1 MKKTYFVLLVLIALI
16 SCQKDSS
23 QDELT
28 TEKPTRIV
36 SDEQKTTYTGGLLQF
51 FGSIISDT
59 WEDKNFQGVRTIKI
73 IYKTVDQDN
82 EPIEASG
89 MLMIP
94 ESIEGNE
101 PLISIQHGTLS
112 EKSQAP
118 TNSVLGTNEFTLGC
132 LFSSIGSVVA
142 ISDYVGYGH
151 SADQKHPYQH
161 KENTAQ
167 STYDFLLAVFEY
179 LERENIPTNE
189 ELFLM
194 GYSQG
199 GHATMALHQKI
210 EEESQ
215 LTVTHSMPAAGAY
228 NITQF
233 TQEILSKDEDLEFI
247 GSYVWVIK
255 VYNQMYTSLQRPLDF
270 YFNEPYASQLSQ
282 LEEIDKPVNLS
293 LIDPNPQKLFK
304 KDLIDNILN
313 GTDKVLLDV
322 MAQNDVFDWKPTA
335 PITLFHGTTDDYV
348 YPSNS
353 ESAFAHIQSQG
364 GDIRYV
370 PLEGMNHQQAVMPY
384 FLEASKIIFKE

>member
-1 MKKTYFVLLVLIALI
+1 MKKTYIILLVLIVFI
-16 SCQKDSS
+16 SCQKDSN
-23 QDELT
+23 QEEFDKE
-28 TEKPTRIV
+28 EPMRIV
-36 SDEQKTTYTGGLLQF
+36 SDEKKTTYAGGLLQF
-51 FGSIISDT
+51 FGSNITDT
-59 WEDKNFQGVRTIKI
+59 WKNKNFQGVRTIKI
-73 IYKTVDQDN
+73 IYKTVDQEN
-82 EPIEASG
+82 KPIEASG

-118 TNSVLGTNEFTLGC
+118 SNSVLGSNEFTLGC
-132 LFSSIGSVVA
+132 LISSIGSVVA

-151 SADQKHPYQH
+151 SADKKHPYQH

-179 LERENIPTNE
+179 LERENIPTND

-215 LTVTHSMPAAGAY
+215 LTVTHSIPAAGAY

-233 TQEILSKDEDLEFI
+233 TQEILSKDEDLEFM
-247 GSYVWVIK
+247 GSYVWVIE
-255 VYNQMYTSLQRPLDF
+255 VYNQMYPSLQRPLDF
-270 YFNEPYASQLSQ
+270 YFNKPYVTKLLQ
-282 LEEIDKPVNLS
+282 LEEIDKPVDLS

-304 KDLIDNILN
+304 KELIDNILN

-322 MAQNDVFDWKPTA
+322 ITQNDVFDWKPTA
-335 PITLFHGTTDDYV
+335 PITLFHGTRDDYV

-353 ESAFAHIQSQG
+353 ESTFTHIQMQG

-370 PLEGMNHQQAVMPY
+370 PLMGMNHQQAVIPY
-384 FLEASKIIFKE
+384 FLEAAKIIFKE